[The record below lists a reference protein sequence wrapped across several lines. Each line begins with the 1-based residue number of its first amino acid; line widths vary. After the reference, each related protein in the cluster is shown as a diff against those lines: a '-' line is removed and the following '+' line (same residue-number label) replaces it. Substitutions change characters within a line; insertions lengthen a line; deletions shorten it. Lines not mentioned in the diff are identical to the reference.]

1 MSTSTARAARA
12 YQATMVRSRSPLE
25 LVVML
30 YEGAIRFLTEAK
42 GAIER
47 RDLVVKRDAISR
59 ALAIISE
66 LQSSLNFADGGDV
79 AVTLDGLY
87 THMNGQ
93 LLEANMHIDAAPIDE
108 VLGLLGPLR
117 ESWHTIATQATQ
129 TAAGAQ
135 G

>member
-1 MSTSTARAARA
+1 MSTSTARAAQA
-12 YQATMVRSRSPLE
+12 YQTTMVQSRSPLE

-30 YEGAIRFLTEAK
+30 YDGVIRFLTEAK
-42 GAIER
+42 GAVES
-47 RDLVVKRDAISR
+47 RDLVAKRRAISR

-66 LQSSLNFADGGDV
+66 LQSSLNFADGGEI

-87 THMNGQ
+87 TRMNGR

-117 ESWHTIATQATQ
+117 ESWSDIAIVATQ
-129 TAAGAQ
+129 TDAGAPV
-135 G
+135 